1 MNIPPLVSHSRPDL
15 VTMSQAERLALEYQQ
30 HGLRVMAKRLLSVCY
45 GQDDLAPMLDQP
57 RPTRRP
63 GAPRLSA

>member
-1 MNIPPLVSHSRPDL
+1 MNSSSISQPCPDL
-15 VTMSQAERLALEYQQ
+15 VTMTQAERLAQEYQR

-57 RPTRRP
+57 RPARRQRP
-63 GAPRLSA
+63 PRLSA